1 MTATKSGERREYKEM
16 WQAYD
21 CFFGLPRGRAM
32 HSSPNR
38 LAVSVTQFG
47 SPKGRHTILD
57 SRFWI
62 LDCGLKQ
69 HDSHC
74 RKRLRGERGSSSIAF
89 MRGSGRAHPLSGTW
103 ETWMAPNV
111 QDCGDAGRIGPPHS
125 QSLAAG
131 KALTE
136 NPKSISGIRQDSCAV
151 VLFSQSRAASVP
163 GTGVWVSINCPSGY
177 DSWWNTESGP

>member
-1 MTATKSGERREYKEM
+1 M

-21 CFFGLPRGRAM
+21 CFFGLPRGRTV

-38 LAVSVTQFG
+38 LAVSVTQLG

-69 HDSHC
+69 HESHC
-74 RKRLRGERGSSSIAF
+74 RKRLRGERGSSSMAS
-89 MRGSGRAHPLSGTW
+89 MRGSGRGHPLSGTW

-111 QDCGDAGRIGPPHS
+111 TADLDGDLVSREGPNVQTVRCADAFPP
-125 QSLAAG
+125 G
-131 KALTE
+131 E
-136 NPKSISGIRQDSCAV
+136 ISGRLAEPA
-151 VLFSQSRAASVP
+151 RADP
-163 GTGVWVSINCPSGY
+163 R
-177 DSWWNTESGP
+177 